1 MLIFIFLHHGHII
14 DSHYSFL
21 PPFVQ
26 FASGS
31 SPTPPPV
38 PLLYTQSLLNNVNN
52 GFPNRFIP
60 NTHHHHSQTTQQIPF
75 LHFKSEFFILSISHS
90 FAIYIL
96 SFSHH
101 LAHHTF
107 FFYYFTRNLSCL
119 PPSTAFLAAS
129 YPTHTETT
137 SPHQRNEK
145 FSTNAR

>member
-1 MLIFIFLHHGHII
+1 MLILIFLHHGHII
-14 DSHYSFL
+14 DIGFSFY
-21 PPFVQ
+21 PHFVSNPFV
-26 FASGS
+26 S

-52 GFPNRFIP
+52 GFPNRFIL

-75 LHFKSEFFILSISHS
+75 LHFKSEFFILSNSHS

-96 SFSHH
+96 SFSHPH
-101 LAHHTF
+101 L
-107 FFYYFTRNLSCL
+107 FFYYFTRNFSCL
-119 PPSTAFLAAS
+119 PPFTAFLAAS
-129 YPTHTETT
+129 SPTHTEST

>member
-1 MLIFIFLHHGHII
+1 MLILIFLHHGHII

-60 NTHHHHSQTTQQIPF
+60 NTHHHHSQTPQQIPF
-75 LHFKSEFFILSISHS
+75 LHFKSEFFILSISRYNLYS
-90 FAIYIL
+90 L
-96 SFSHH
+96 VLTPH
-101 LAHHTF
+101 LF
-107 FFYYFTRNLSCL
+107 FLLFYTQFIMFTSVHGCSCRFIPNSRRNNL
-119 PPSTAFLAAS
+119 
-129 YPTHTETT
+129 TT
-137 SPHQRNEK
+137 STK
-145 FSTNAR
+145 